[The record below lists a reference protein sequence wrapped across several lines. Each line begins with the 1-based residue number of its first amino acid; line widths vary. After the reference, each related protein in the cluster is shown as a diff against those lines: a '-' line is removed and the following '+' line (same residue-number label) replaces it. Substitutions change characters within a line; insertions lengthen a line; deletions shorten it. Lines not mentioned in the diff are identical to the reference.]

1 MSQSGIPIVEDV
13 AREGSNLSSSITNSV
28 TDDLLG
34 FDPSGGGI
42 YDVTRDVLG
51 DDIADDVL
59 GFDPGGGGI
68 VPITNAAA
76 DAAVKYAIG
85 QAVGSMVGGGESAT
99 GAPIE
104 NATFEP
110 GVAGTA
116 AESAAM
122 NQALADLSAQAA
134 ADAAFVA
141 ADTAQLWEQTKNIN
155 AVQQNLIYSG
165 VDPLVAAEAANAASL
180 GLSGSALENAILNA
194 SQKGT
199 SSLYT
204 ATPKDVQ
211 DFATGA
217 IEEAPGYE
225 IDPQKVAKA
234 AGNLDSL
241 LNPTPSGI
249 PQQSIAGRPAGA
261 VDYSG
266 ILNLL
271 SENRAKRNPF
281 SLV

>member
-1 MSQSGIPIVEDV
+1 MCDPIQEVK
-13 AREGSNLSSSITNSV
+13 NLSSSITNTV

-34 FDPSGGGI
+34 FDPGGGGI
-42 YDVTRDVLG
+42 YDVARDVLG
-51 DDIADDVL
+51 DNIADDVL

-68 VPITNAAA
+68 VPVTNTAA
-76 DAAVKYAIG
+76 DMAVKYAIG
-85 QAVGSMVGGGESAT
+85 QAVGSAFGGETAAT

-104 NATFEP
+104 NAVFEP

-141 ADTAQLWEQTKNIN
+141 ADTAQLWEQTGNVN

-180 GLSGSALENAILNA
+180 GLSGTDLEKAIMNA
-194 SQKGT
+194 SQKGA

-204 ATPKDVQ
+204 ATPADVT
-211 DFATGA
+211 DFGSGA
-217 IEEAPGYE
+217 IQEAPPTVNLQQAQNALKLVNALG
-225 IDPQKVAKA
+225 QQA
-234 AGNLDSL
+234 AV
-241 LNPTPSGI
+241 TPLI
-249 PQQSIAGRPAGA
+249 QPKQQQTPKGM

-266 ILNLL
+266 YLSLL
-271 SENRAKRNPF
+271 ATQMPKRET
-281 SLV
+281 SLLG

>member
-1 MSQSGIPIVEDV
+1 MSQSGVPIVEDV
-13 AREGSNLSSSITNSV
+13 AREGSNLSSSITNTV

-34 FDPSGGGI
+34 FDPGGGGI

-85 QAVGSMVGGGESAT
+85 QAVGSAIGGGESAT

-104 NATFEP
+104 NATFEA
-110 GVAGTA
+110 GAAGTA

-122 NQALADLSAQAA
+122 NQALADLSAKAA

-141 ADTAQLWEQTKNIN
+141 ADTAQLWQQTGNIN

-165 VDPLVAAEAANAASL
+165 VDPLVAAEAANAVSL
-180 GLSGSALENAILNA
+180 GLSGPALENAILNA

-204 ATPKDVQ
+204 ATPKDVK
-211 DFATGA
+211 DFATGN
-217 IEEAPGYE
+217 IQQAPGYE
-225 IDPQKVAKA
+225 VDPLKVAKA

-249 PQQSIAGRPAGA
+249 PQQSIAGRAGGA

>member
-1 MSQSGIPIVEDV
+1 MSQSGVPIVEDV

-51 DDIADDVL
+51 DEIADDVL

-68 VPITNAAA
+68 VPVTNTAA
-76 DAAVKYAIG
+76 DMAVKYAIG
-85 QAVGSMVGGGESAT
+85 QAVGSTFGGESAAT

-104 NATFEP
+104 NAVFEP

-141 ADTAQLWEQTKNIN
+141 ADTAQLWDQTKSVA

-165 VDPLVAAEAANAASL
+165 VDPLVAAEAANAAAM
-180 GLSGSALENAILNA
+180 GLSGAALEKAIMDA
-194 SQKGT
+194 SQKGA

-204 ATPKDVQ
+204 ATPSDVA
-211 DFATGA
+211 DFASGA
-217 IEEAPGYE
+217 IKEAPPAVNLQQASNALKLINALGE
-225 IDPQKVAKA
+225 QA
-234 AGNLDSL
+234 AVTPL
-241 LNPTPSGI
+241 LQPA
-249 PQQSIAGRPAGA
+249 QQQQTQPGV
-261 VDYSG
+261 VDYSNY
-266 ILNLL
+266 LSLL
-271 SENRAKRNPF
+271 ASQMPQRRT
-281 SLV
+281 SLI

>member
-1 MSQSGIPIVEDV
+1 MSQSGVPVVSDV
-13 AREGSNLSSSITNSV
+13 AREASNLSSSITNTV

-68 VPITNAAA
+68 VPVTNAVA

-85 QAVGSMVGGGESAT
+85 QAVGSVVGGESAT

-134 ADAAFVA
+134 AEAAFVA
-141 ADTAQLWEQTKNIN
+141 EDTARLWNQTKDLA

-165 VDPLVAAEAANAASL
+165 VDPLVAAEAANAAAL
-180 GLSGSALENAILNA
+180 GMSGADLQNAIMNA
-194 SQKGT
+194 SQKGA
-199 SSLYT
+199 SSMYT
-204 ATPKDVQ
+204 ATPSDVE

-217 IEEAPGYE
+217 VEEAPSGYDV
-225 IDPQKVAKA
+225 DPMKVAKA
-234 AGNLDSL
+234 AANLDSL
-241 LNPTPSGI
+241 LNPSPSGI
-249 PQQSIAGRPAGA
+249 PQQSIAGRGAGA

-266 ILNLL
+266 LLNLL
-271 SENRAKRNPF
+271 TENRAARQRL

>member
-1 MSQSGIPIVEDV
+1 MCDPVEEV
-13 AREGSNLSSSITNSV
+13 KSLGSSITNTV

-34 FDPSGGGI
+34 FDPKGGGI
-42 YDVTRDVLG
+42 YSAARDVLG
-51 DDIADDVL
+51 DNIADDVL

-68 VPITNAAA
+68 VPVTNTAA
-76 DAAVKYAIG
+76 DMAVKYAIG
-85 QAVGSMVGGGESAT
+85 QAVGSTFGGESAAT

-104 NATFEP
+104 NAVFEP

-141 ADTAQLWEQTKNIN
+141 ADTAQLWEQTGNIN

-165 VDPLVAAEAANAASL
+165 VDPLVAAEAANAAAM
-180 GLSGSALENAILNA
+180 GLSGSELENAIMNA
-194 SQKGT
+194 SQKGA

-204 ATPKDVQ
+204 ATPADVT

-217 IEEAPGYE
+217 IQEAPPAVNLQQAQNALKLVNALG
-225 IDPQKVAKA
+225 QQA
-234 AGNLDSL
+234 AV
-241 LNPTPSGI
+241 TPLI
-249 PQQSIAGRPAGA
+249 APKDQQSPRGM

-266 ILNLL
+266 YMSLL
-271 SENRAKRNPF
+271 ASQLPKKQT
-281 SLV
+281 SLI

>member
-13 AREGSNLSSSITNSV
+13 AREGSNLSSSITNTI

-68 VPITNAAA
+68 VPVTNAVA

-85 QAVGSMVGGGESAT
+85 QAVGSMVGGESAT

-141 ADTAQLWEQTKNIN
+141 ADTAQLWDQTKSVA

-165 VDPLVAAEAANAASL
+165 VDPLVAAEAANAVSL
-180 GLSGSALENAILNA
+180 GMSGSDLQNAIMNA

-204 ATPKDVQ
+204 ATPADVKDL
-211 DFATGA
+211 ATGA
-217 IEEAPGYE
+217 VEEAPSGYDV
-225 IDPQKVAKA
+225 DPAKVVKA
-234 AGNLDSL
+234 AANLDSL
-241 LNPTPSGI
+241 LNPSPSGI
-249 PQQSIAGRPAGA
+249 PQQSIAGRGAGA

-266 ILNLL
+266 LLNLL
-271 SENRAKRNPF
+271 TENRAARQRL

>member
-13 AREGSNLSSSITNSV
+13 AREGSNLSSSVTNSV

-34 FDPSGGGI
+34 FDPGGGGI

-51 DDIADDVL
+51 DTIADDIL

-68 VPITNAAA
+68 VPYTNAAA

-85 QAVGSMVGGGESAT
+85 QAVGSMVGGEAAT

-110 GVAGTA
+110 GIAGTA

-134 ADAAFVA
+134 ADAAFIT
-141 ADTAQLWEQTKNIN
+141 ADTAQLWDQTKSVA

-165 VDPLVAAEAANAASL
+165 VDPLVAAEAANAVSMGMTGADL
-180 GLSGSALENAILNA
+180 QNAIMNA
-194 SQKGT
+194 SQKGS

-204 ATPKDVQ
+204 ATPADVK
-211 DFATGA
+211 DFASGTVN
-217 IEEAPGYE
+217 EAPSGYDV
-225 IDPQKVAKA
+225 DPAKVVKA
-234 AGNLDSL
+234 AANLDSL

-249 PQQSIAGRPAGA
+249 PQQSIAGRGAGA

-266 ILNLL
+266 LLNLL
-271 SENRAKRNPF
+271 SENRAARQRL

>member
-1 MSQSGIPIVEDV
+1 MGGVDPLQEVK
-13 AREGSNLSSSITNSV
+13 NLSSSITNTV

-34 FDPSGGGI
+34 FDPGGGGI
-42 YDVTRDVLG
+42 YSVARDVLG
-51 DDIADDVL
+51 DNIADDVL

-68 VPITNAAA
+68 VPVTNTAA
-76 DAAVKYAIG
+76 DMAVKYAIG
-85 QAVGSMVGGGESAT
+85 QAVGSTFGGETAAT

-104 NATFEP
+104 NAVFEP

-141 ADTAQLWEQTKNIN
+141 ADTAQLWEQTGSTA

-165 VDPLVAAEAANAASL
+165 VDPLVAAEAANAAAM
-180 GLSGSALENAILNA
+180 GLSGSELENAIMNA
-194 SQKGT
+194 SQKGA

-204 ATPKDVQ
+204 ATPADVT

-217 IEEAPGYE
+217 IQDAPPAVNLQQAQNALKLVNALGQQAAVTPL
-225 IDPQKVAKA
+225 IAPKKQQTPQ
-234 AGNLDSL
+234 GM
-241 LNPTPSGI
+241 
-249 PQQSIAGRPAGA
+249 

-266 ILNLL
+266 YMSLL
-271 SENRAKRNPF
+271 ASQLPKKQT
-281 SLV
+281 SLI